1 MNLFGPAPGKR
12 PKWRVGDRVLA
23 EWGTLRVLYSGT
35 IAEFRDASYRV
46 RFDDGEFAWVPELK
60 VRKLAIPVGS
70 RLLGRAEGS
79 SQWAAGTVTAT
90 RGEDVCLRYDDGREE
105 WAPVGLIAVPPPAGD
120 PVQVVLR
127 AMGAGDYGPAADM
140 LTDQLAE
147 APDDP
152 GLLVLRAEAWH
163 QLEYF
168 EEAIRDCEHALS
180 LRPDDETRG
189 KALYQ
194 RARTLLALSR
204 CAEAEEDLEEAVALH
219 RNKADYCFALGEARE
234 RQRRRESALGAYTQA
249 LAIQPEHLEALLRRA
264 ICLSALGRTSEAV
277 EDLCVYLRYRPDS
290 IPALAVRGCCYQKLN
305 RPEEGIA
312 DLNRVEKLRTNP
324 VSPTVHGFRAKMY
337 EQTGRPEKALADL
350 DAALTHAETF
360 DALHLHAER
369 SRLLRAL
376 GRHDEAAEALQELDR
391 RSLQHSQ
398 DVRQAG
404 VPVTAA
410 LVMAN
415 TALFDPES
423 RENAYC
429 RVLIT
434 FDPSL
439 RERPERLLEMA
450 RRLVSLKDTTQGDPL
465 MQFLAELTTVEAS
478 HPTVRFRLPED
489 FTDGAV
495 VYVTDLWVDR
505 RSWPVLT
512 NLLPCLAEPGDEG
525 RQVLLPPGPAG
536 PAASPI

>member
-1 MNLFGPAPGKR
+1 LNLFGLVFGKR
-12 PKWRVGDRVLA
+12 PKWRVGARVLA

-35 IAEFRDASYRV
+35 VAECGDASYHV
-46 RFDDGEFAWVPELK
+46 RFDDGEFAWIPELK
-60 VRKLAIPVGS
+60 IRKLAIPVGS

-79 SQWAAGTVTAT
+79 SQWTAGTVEAT
-90 RGEDVCLRYDDGREE
+90 RGEKVYLRYDDGREE
-105 WAPVGLIAVPPPAGD
+105 WVPVSLIAVPPPKSD
-120 PVQVVLR
+120 PVKAVLR
-127 AMGAGDYGPAADM
+127 AMDADDYGLAADI

-147 APDDP
+147 TPDDP
-152 GLLVLRAEAWH
+152 GLLVLRAEARH

-168 EEAIRDCEHALS
+168 EEAIQDCEHALA
-180 LRPDDETRG
+180 LRLDDETLG

-194 RARTLLALSR
+194 RARSLLALNR
-204 CAEAEEDLEEAVALH
+204 CAEAEEDLQQAVALN
-219 RNKADYCFALGEARE
+219 RKNADYCLALGQARE
-234 RQRRRESALGAYTQA
+234 RQRRRESALDAYTQA
-249 LAIQPEHLEALLRRA
+249 LAIQPEHLDALLRRA
-264 ICLSALGRTSEAV
+264 ICLSALDRPSQAV
-277 EDLCVYLRYRPDS
+277 EDLSVYLEHRPDQ

-312 DLNRVEKLRTNP
+312 DLERVEELCTNP
-324 VSPTVHGFRAKMY
+324 VSPIIHGIRAKMY
-337 EQTGRPEKALADL
+337 EQTGRLEKALADL
-350 DAALTHAETF
+350 DAALPRAKTL

-391 RSLQHSQ
+391 QSRLHLHEVQ
-398 DVRQAG
+398 RAG

-415 TALFDPES
+415 TVLFDPES
-423 RENAYC
+423 RENSCC

-439 RERPERLLEMA
+439 REQPERLLAMA
-450 RRLVSLKDTTQGDPL
+450 WWLVSLKDTTQSDPQ

-478 HPTVRFRLPED
+478 HVNVRFRLPED

-505 RSWPVLT
+505 RIWPVLR
-512 NLLPCLAEPGDEG
+512 NLLPCMAEPGDEG
-525 RQVLLPPGPAG
+525 RQVLLPPGLAG
-536 PAASPI
+536 TAQGPI